1 MTEAGGPTTQAGIF
15 YQNTVAALALAD
27 LLDLGPQSP
36 RERVI
41 EVRVEAPEAVDDIV
55 IRYADDHRLFQNVKL
70 KVDPGSDAWQR
81 MWKSLESQLG
91 ADEFRSG
98 DRLAIVLGEANGTSD
113 DLIELSERGRSSL
126 DDTEWRSRLSQ
137 SQRRLLTS
145 VEGSLSSTT
154 PLELLRLTDVTVM
167 PLRQI
172 ERAFDRR
179 RLGSDF
185 TLPANLLGGLRDIAA
200 SGGGTR
206 AMFLATPLRR
216 RLLEEAGIDLSEPAE
231 WGLPAYRAAISR
243 LARIEIPGTGIS
255 GSTRDLFVW
264 PRARSYDRS
273 RVADFEDEQPGWHE
287 PGGEAVVDLR
297 AFPSET
303 LDHCVVVAG
312 PGYGKSALMW
322 AIADRLAETPQVPAI
337 IPLASLAASDLV
349 ILEFLASHTNREMGV
364 RPDWSR
370 LAEQGL
376 LTLLLDG
383 LDEIPAAT
391 RPTVLARLATFSARY
406 PRVPWLLSVR
416 DPSVLTGAI
425 QAELVELSP
434 LDDGDILRFATTLKT
449 RLTKFDDRQFLERVS
464 AYPELVKLAR
474 IPLFLTML
482 IAMADRLDSV
492 PTTRADL
499 IEAYLKTLFAPHEH
513 KPAGLAVQSD
523 STLRTIAEQLAFE
536 RLEKQEVGASEREIL
551 DVIHRVA
558 PDRDADQILD
568 RLRSNGVLRPQSSIR
583 FQFPFPIVQEYLA
596 ACYLVRERRDTL
608 ASRIDDAVERPWA
621 QVIQFAIE
629 LHSEPTSII
638 RTMLERP
645 ADAFATG
652 LRLVGRC
659 IANGV
664 VVGDDLRRDIE
675 RRLVA
680 FWTSA
685 STDARTKVG
694 RLLTDSLITPP
705 TAELAAALHHVW
717 LLNDGGGDILATLGD
732 QSLTLSVM
740 QHLLDRGPK
749 EHSFYFDLKSAI
761 SAAGD
766 QAFRM
771 ILAHVRTPG
780 LSDENIDGCADLL
793 SHFNTGSV
801 TRELAQETALDDA
814 LSVEFRIAA
823 ARIAGAPLDERLLPL
838 VEAVIFDANASGLYH
853 AERALALSPDR
864 EEVMLRALRDDKL
877 QEKRRQDLAGSVATI
892 FPRPH
897 DRSAFTA
904 KCRADSSLPN
914 EIQRILQI
922 YAARH
927 GDRAAF
933 TDLIER
939 FDEMPEKFVHQ
950 VIALFGHYPGRELA
964 IHAVEKL
971 RARSWS
977 AEDVVG
983 LLHGA
988 TTGMLYIYEMDFLFG
1003 GTLKTAPP
1011 HAGMSEFLRFA
1022 EEVADRNDLT
1032 EVQRLSVLADASRL
1046 GSDRSAGRLQVLVT
1060 ALDPDSAL
1068 YDDDK
1073 GGHTITAAIREVRRR
1088 RVLLP
1093 LALAERFT
1101 RSKRMNVPMNGV
1113 AAIEAHA
1120 NREALDLLLNL
1131 HAEISEWF
1139 ERDRIAN
1146 AVERLAARLS
1156 IVIVKGGKSLVIASE
1171 ER

>member
-1 MTEAGGPTTQAGIF
+1 MTEAGGPTTQAGLF
-15 YQNTVAALALAD
+15 YQNSVAAVALAD

-41 EVRVEAPEAVDDIV
+41 EVRVEAPESVDDIV

-98 DRLAIVLGEANGTSD
+98 DRLAIVLGEANRTSD

-145 VEGSLSSTT
+145 VEGCLSSTT

-167 PLRQI
+167 SLRQI
-172 ERAFDRR
+172 ESAFDRR

-185 TLPANLLGGLRDIAA
+185 TLPTNLLGGLRDIAA
-200 SGGGTR
+200 SGSGTR

-216 RLLEEAGIDLSEPAE
+216 RLLEEAGIDLREPAE

-255 GSTRDLFVW
+255 GSTGDLFVW

-287 PGGEAVVDLR
+287 PGDEAIVDLR

-303 LDHCVVVAG
+303 LHHCVVVAG
-312 PGYGKSALMW
+312 PGHGKSALMW
-322 AIADRLAETPQVPAI
+322 AIADRLAETPQVPVV

-349 ILEFLASHTNREMGV
+349 ILEFLAAHTNRELSV

-370 LAEQGL
+370 LAEEGL

-383 LDEIPAAT
+383 LDEIPAAA
-391 RPTVLARLATFSARY
+391 RPTLLARLATFSARY

-425 QAELVELSP
+425 QAELIELSP
-434 LDDGDILRFATTLKT
+434 LDDGDILRFAATLKA
-449 RLTKFDDRQFLERVS
+449 RLTKFDDHQFLERVS
-464 AYPELVKLAR
+464 AYPELAKLAR

-482 IAMADRLDSV
+482 IAMADRLVSV

-513 KPAGLAVQSD
+513 KPSGLAAQSD

-551 DVIHRVA
+551 DVIHRA
-558 PDRDADQILD
+558 ASDRDADQILD

-608 ASRIDDAVERPWA
+608 ASRIDDAVQRPWA

-629 LHSEPTSII
+629 LHPEPTSII

-664 VVGDDLRRDIE
+664 VVEDDLRRDIE
-675 RRLVA
+675 RKLVA

-705 TAELAAALHHVW
+705 TAELSAALHHVW
-717 LLNDGGGDILATLGD
+717 LLNDGAGDILAALGD
-732 QSLTLSVM
+732 RSLTLSVM

-749 EHSFYFDLKSAI
+749 EHSFYFDLKPAI

-771 ILAHVRTPG
+771 ILAHVRKPG
-780 LSDENIDGCADLL
+780 LSDENIKGCAQLL
-793 SHFNTGSV
+793 WHFNTGSV
-801 TRELAQETALDDA
+801 TRELAQATALDDA
-814 LSVEFRIAA
+814 LSVEFRIVAA
-823 ARIAGAPLDERLLPL
+823 QIAGAPLDARLLPL
-838 VEAVIFDANASGLYH
+838 VEAVIFDTDASGLYH
-853 AERALALSPDR
+853 AECALALSPDR

-877 QEKRRQDLAGSVATI
+877 QDKRRQDLAGSVITI
-892 FPRPH
+892 FPRPD

-904 KCRADSSLPN
+904 KCRADSNLPD
-914 EIQRILQI
+914 EIRLILQI

-964 IHAVEKL
+964 IRAVEKL
-971 RARSWS
+971 RARSWK
-977 AEDVVG
+977 AADLVG

-988 TTGMLYIYEMDFLFG
+988 TTGMLYIYEMDSLFG

-1011 HAGMSEFLRFA
+1011 HAGMSEFLHFA

-1032 EVQRLSVLADASRL
+1032 EMQRLSVLANASRL

-1068 YDDDK
+1068 YDDDQD
-1073 GGHTITAAIREVRRR
+1073 GHTITAAIREVRRR
-1088 RVLLP
+1088 KILLP
-1093 LALAERFT
+1093 LAVGERFT

-1120 NREALDLLLNL
+1120 NREALDLLLKL

-1156 IVIVKGGKSLVIASE
+1156 IVIVKRGRSLVIASE